1 MPQPHYE
8 SDSLTSDDETDST
21 ADPETDS
28 LFDSCDDK
36 TSATINSNKTIVVDE
51 SDSDSD
57 ASLFEDE
64 VRHPPEYYL
73 TAAAKVDVRRLRS
86 RRYSPKTQDRLDW
99 VKEHHDWY
107 KQIIDRF

>member
-1 MPQPHYE
+1 MPQPHHE
-8 SDSLTSDDETDST
+8 TGSLTSDDETDST

-36 TSATINSNKTIVVDE
+36 TSATINSNKTSLVDE
-51 SDSDSD
+51 SDSDV
-57 ASLFEDE
+57 SLFEDE
-64 VRHPPEYYL
+64 IRHPPEYYL

-99 VKEHHDWY
+99 VKEHHD
-107 KQIIDRF
+107 